1 MLKLVTLLLLGVVI
15 VNAYDSDSY
24 KKYGRWV
31 SKYGLGKYGRII
43 SGKHGGY
50 LGESK
55 WGYSSGARPGVSVGG
70 GLVSSGISG
79 SGGRFRVAGIA
90 KGRKLGKLVSG
101 LSTTEHWRSAH

>member
-1 MLKLVTLLLLGVVI
+1 MMLKLVTLLLLGVVI

-50 LGESK
+50 LGES
-55 WGYSSGARPGVSVGG
+55 
-70 GLVSSGISG
+70 
-79 SGGRFRVAGIA
+79 
-90 KGRKLGKLVSG
+90 
-101 LSTTEHWRSAH
+101 